1 MNDRVP
7 CRAANDLR
15 AHMTDLANAEQS
27 TFDPWDDALMHD
39 LFGKRLAEP
48 MADLLQAIDQFDM
61 TKDSFGADA
70 ERAIAFLVPKIRKLR
85 EAAIDKMR
93 DDL

>member
-1 MNDRVP
+1 MNDRIPERPLQPGYVQP
-7 CRAANDLR
+7 AN
-15 AHMTDLANAEQS
+15 EQ
-27 TFDPWDDALMHD
+27 FDPWDDALMHD
-39 LFGKRLAEP
+39 LFGKRLAGP
-48 MADLLQAIDQFDM
+48 MADLLQAIDQFDK